1 MAASLDKN
9 NKGVASR
16 ILATAK
22 SNPIVVL
29 LVLVS
34 IVVGFTT
41 QNFFS

>member
-9 NKGVASR
+9 NNKGVAAR

-29 LVLVS
+29 LVLVDLD
-34 IVVGFTT
+34 IFG
-41 QNFFS
+41 